1 MGSILANL
9 VDLMPISQLF
19 IGTDLIRKAVNQSC
33 VQAFFHKWIK
43 ILLLEIE

>member
-33 VQAFFHKWIK
+33 VQDFFHKWIK